1 MKLKVNKKGCGRPE
15 FLNSNEAGLTYK
27 TVFPMNRHLRCSQP
41 LHTQQQQQQQ
51 QQEPEQQ
58 QKCFYLL
65 SFQNFLNFASPLH
78 RDHHHRR
85 RRCCYSRR
93 RRRCCCY
100 SRRLERIIN
109 LQTFSVILLIYLL
122 TIQSVAYLR
131 YLRLMNHRVR

>member
-1 MKLKVNKKGCGRPE
+1 M
-15 FLNSNEAGLTYK
+15 
-27 TVFPMNRHLRCSQP
+27 
-41 LHTQQQQQQQ
+41 
-51 QQEPEQQ
+51 
-58 QKCFYLL
+58 FYLL
-65 SFQNFLNFASPLH
+65 PFQNFLYFASPLH

-85 RRCCYSRR
+85 RRCCFSRRRCCCYSRRR

-131 YLRLMNHRVR
+131 YLRLMNHRVRQSTTARHRFTTIRHQLGRRTSVTRCQNKIYAIILKVAQNSRERQLLLNN